1 MSLVATLQNELR
13 GQGLTPEAVDYTR
26 RGFHLEVEVS
36 RDRLCP
42 FAEAMLGRG
51 FYIVL
56 VAGLHAEPEMQ
67 VVYQFAH
74 TAEPCRVVIR
84 VPAGADSTVPSIA
97 GIYQGADWHERET
110 RDMYGITFTGHPN
123 PQPLLLAE
131 EDADLAPLRKKEGAV
146 KPLAALRPAPPE
158 PPKPEVAP

>member
-13 GQGLTPEAVDYTR
+13 TQGHAAETVDYAR
-26 RGFHLEVEVS
+26 RGFHLDVEVS
-36 RDRLCP
+36 RERLCP

-56 VAGLHAEPEMQ
+56 VSGLHTESEMH

-74 TAEPCRVVIR
+74 TAEPCRVVVR
-84 VPAGADSTVPSIA
+84 VPAGAGNSVPSIA

-131 EDADLAPLRKKEGAV
+131 EDADLAPLRKKEGAA

-158 PPKPEVAP
+158 PPKPEVAQ